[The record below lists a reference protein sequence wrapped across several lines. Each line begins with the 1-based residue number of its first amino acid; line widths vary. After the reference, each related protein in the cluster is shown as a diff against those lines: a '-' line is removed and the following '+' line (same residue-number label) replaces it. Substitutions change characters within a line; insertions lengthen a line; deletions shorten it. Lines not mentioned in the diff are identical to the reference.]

1 MPSNAPWS
9 VVDPEQCFSEFKNF
23 HKTSAKFVALMVESL
38 TQPNPLLLLRSE
50 RGKKKVFKR
59 YHSDR
64 YARLR
69 TSWRHPRGLDNRV
82 RKKHRG
88 CPEMPGKRFR
98 TPAIIKDILPC
109 GLREVVIN
117 NVDDLRALTS
127 VNRRYCA
134 TIASTVGAR
143 TRIMIANEAKLLGI
157 HVTNGMARL
166 MEAVQE

>member
-1 MPSNAPWS
+1 
-9 VVDPEQCFSEFKNF
+9 
-23 HKTSAKFVALMVESL
+23 MVEF
-38 TQPNPLLLLRSE
+38 TQPNPLLLFKKES
-50 RGKKKVFKR
+50 GKKKVFKR

-64 YARLR
+64 YVRLK

-88 CPEMPGKRFR
+88 CPEMPSKRFR
-98 TPAIIKDILPC
+98 TPAIVKDILPC
-109 GLREVVIN
+109 GLREVIIN
-117 NVDDLRALTS
+117 NVSDLKALTS

-134 TIASTVGAR
+134 TISSTVGAR
-143 TRIMIANEAKLLGI
+143 TRIMIVNEAKLLGI